1 MSNSY
6 IVISSDSDGENELP
20 SLSSDSEPESGVVC
34 HADARSSEK
43 LHDDGAGNPH
53 MTGCPTGGSH
63 RSVKRNAEGTCKK
76 SQPTEVI
83 DVLSSDD
90 DEDFQRAI
98 LQVVVICTMTPRL
111 RPQFEFQK
119 YAHSSKCRSF

>member
-20 SLSSDSEPESGVVC
+20 SLSSNSEPESGVVC

-63 RSVKRNAEGTCKK
+63 RSVKRNAEGNCKK

-90 DEDFQRAI
+90 DEDLQRAL
-98 LQVVVICTMTPRL
+98 LQVVHCHLYHDPASTP
-111 RPQFEFQK
+111 PI
-119 YAHSSKCRSF
+119 